1 MNFKVSCSVKLA
13 LKTYAVSQ
21 NKPMSQD
28 LREAIAA
35 LEVNNQPI

>member
-13 LKTYAVSQ
+13 LKTYTASQ
-21 NKPMSQD
+21 NKPMSHV